1 MLFFLFTDQLGSM
14 NVTSDQNG
22 LMVSLSRYKPWGGS
36 RGGAGTTLTDYA
48 FTGQRKISYIKLDW
62 YGSRKKNSCRP
73 FQFKRGFETPAET
86 ILERRPGT
94 LEAWKQLF
102 NSNPSRR
109 VSKMND
115 ALCSE
120 VSIETLAPMRVAC
133 YRAASLSPEEDGAKF
148 MLDRWNQQSGAAP
161 GRRFGFDV
169 AVTPE
174 EQKEGLRGYEIWLV
188 APPEVQP
195 SAGVT
200 LREFA
205 GGLYAVQTQ
214 YDPFVDPFGRIPA
227 GWKAL
232 HEWVIESSECR
243 SGEHQWLEEI
253 VRGAAEDGREDLK
266 LYHPIQM
273 G

>member
-1 MLFFLFTDQLGSM
+1 M

-161 GRRFGFDV
+161 GRRFGFDMD
-169 AVTPE
+169 VTPE
-174 EQKEGLRGYEIWLV
+174 QQKKACAAIRSGWLCRQGFSRRRGD
-188 APPEVQP
+188 A
-195 SAGVT
+195 AGVRRRAVCGADAGSPVRGPVCAHSGGVESAARVGD
-200 LREFA
+200 REQRVPQRGAPVA
-205 GGLYAVQTQ
+205 GGDRAGDRRRRQGRSETVSS
-214 YDPFVDPFGRIPA
+214 DPDGIKR
-227 GWKAL
+227 
-232 HEWVIESSECR
+232 
-243 SGEHQWLEEI
+243 
-253 VRGAAEDGREDLK
+253 RGFNRR
-266 LYHPIQM
+266 
-273 G
+273 